1 MREFLNGYNEVLLL
15 FIYFFYKY
23 KATEVEE
30 VSQLGC
36 MGSGNKLQ
44 KQKKGPG
51 SSGESKAERRHLGKE
66 RGAPERLGRRAG
78 AGR

>member
-1 MREFLNGYNEVLLL
+1 
-15 FIYFFYKY
+15 
-23 KATEVEE
+23 
-30 VSQLGC
+30 

-66 RGAPERLGRRAG
+66 RGAPERLGAEGGCREIECWNTVLELVWG
-78 AGR
+78 FIFVYIL

>member
-36 MGSGNKLQ
+36 MGSGNKIQ
-44 KQKKGPG
+44 KQKKGPW
-51 SSGESKAERRHLGKE
+51 SLGENKAKVRHPGRKKGK
-66 RGAPERLGRRAG
+66 GKAQGMGLCP
-78 AGR
+78 